1 MVNSGIIENV
11 ISVFLF
17 NNEKFSIL
25 KKKNI
30 YNLIVIDRNM
40 LPTKN
45 KKLNKERKLLLVIT
59 QYNYENISFNII

>member
-17 NNEKFSIL
+17 NNKKFSIL

-40 LPTKN
+40 LLTKN